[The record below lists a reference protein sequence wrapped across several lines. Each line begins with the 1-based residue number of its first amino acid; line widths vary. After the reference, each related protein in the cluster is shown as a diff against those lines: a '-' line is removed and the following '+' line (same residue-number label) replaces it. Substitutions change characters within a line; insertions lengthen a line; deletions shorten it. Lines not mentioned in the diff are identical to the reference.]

1 MPVDSHKRQAAKQS
15 DAVFM
20 TADYAASDEAR
31 GVENHPQRNDRCE
44 WECPAAGVSQ
54 SRRGVGVQTSPL
66 DSRLGS

>member
-44 WECPAAGVSQ
+44 WECPAAGVS
-54 SRRGVGVQTSPL
+54 
-66 DSRLGS
+66 